1 MQDNFKADISAPLGR
16 KTNFLARML
25 KKALKYQGVKH
36 IAFMAGLRGFNRV
49 GSQILR
55 FKGIYEGQ
63 RLWVDQFLMSHADN
77 EAIPEGQQWVYSR
90 GFLDFVYNSRV
101 NAGAALQA
109 SVMSGSTLG
118 GLTSPLPPNKI
129 ALSTTSLTPAATDT
143 TLTGETAL
151 SGLARIAGTVQ
162 NYVAPGSLDGAAS
175 YDCYHQFTAGAAATI
190 QSTALFDATSAG
202 NMFAEVNFSSSATL
216 AINDILQV
224 TWTVNI

>member
-1 MQDNFKADISAPLGR
+1 MQDNFKADISAPR
-16 KTNFLARML
+16 ERQTNFFSRLL

-55 FKGIYEGQ
+55 FKGIYTGH
-63 RLWVDQFLMSHADN
+63 RLWFNQFLMSHADN
-77 EAIPEGQQWVYSR
+77 ENIPEGEQWIYQLGMFS
-90 GFLDFVYNSRV
+90 FVYNSRV

-129 ALSTTSLTPAATDT
+129 ALSTNSLTPAAGDT
-143 TLTGETAL
+143 TLSGETAL
-151 SGLARIAGTVQ
+151 SGLARIAGTIQ

-190 QSTALFDATSAG
+190 QSTALFDATSSG

-216 AINDILQV
+216 SINDILQV